1 MKRASEFI
9 KGSAI
14 LFEDDNFIVIATGA
28 KGKASASHNG
38 KTGKMVPIWIL
49 VKAHDPRTAL
59 LNGADSIVCFNCSLR
74 GVLGKK
80 RGCYVRLEQAP
91 LSIWKAYHNG
101 RYRFLPIADY
111 PSFFGGRK
119 VRFGAYGEP
128 VKIPFAIVAEIVRV
142 SAPGHTGYTHQWSN
156 PAFQAYR
163 AYFQASTTD
172 KDDAQAL
179 AMGWRTFCVQPIATP
194 GKIVCPASAERGK
207 KLTCADCGLCGGLS
221 ARSPRSVTIRP
232 HGAGAKYAKA
242 A

>member
-1 MKRASEFI
+1 MKSEFI

-14 LFEDDNFIVIATGA
+14 LFEDEQFIVVATGA

-74 GVLGKK
+74 GELGKK

-91 LSIWKAYHNG
+91 LSIWKAYHAG
-101 RYRFLPIADY
+101 RYRFLPVADY
-111 PSFFGGRK
+111 PKFFGGRK

-128 VKIPFAIVAEIVRV
+128 VKIPFALVAEIVRV
-142 SAPGHTGYTHQWSN
+142 SAPGHTGYTHQWAN
-156 PAFQAYR
+156 PAFQAYK
-163 AYFQASTTD
+163 ALFQASTTD
-172 KDDAQAL
+172 RDDAQAL
-179 AMGWRTFCVQPIATP
+179 ALGWRTFCVQPVATP

-232 HGAGAKYAKA
+232 HGAGKKYAKA